1 MKLFKKGNI
10 IYNNYKND
18 NGKIEKIKTSYDTQ
32 NQDKYKYKRNQKF
45 SSFFF

>member
-32 NQDKYKYKRNQKF
+32 NPDKYKRTQKF